1 MKGTR
6 CWIAHSATELRDVPR
21 AHLATGKAH
30 AVAIYPS
37 GMPRKG
43 LCYYTLINIM
53 AYYILSNNIEK
64 LCTNDVLICNN
75 NVIMKQS
82 INSPGL
88 PRLLMLCFIIT
99 LLFLNITSLLYHY
112 YIIIAM
118 SIMEKMMNNML

>member
-1 MKGTR
+1 
-6 CWIAHSATELRDVPR
+6 
-21 AHLATGKAH
+21 
-30 AVAIYPS
+30 
-37 GMPRKG
+37 
-43 LCYYTLINIM
+43 M